1 MTRKQKKILT
11 ILSCNLLFLVAV
23 ALIWTFLLN
32 PVIRFPEEAVVL
44 EKGWEYPALD
54 FIEKTNGT
62 VTPERVLMYTD
73 EVGERDFEYSVKR
86 WLFTKTYSL
95 HYEVVDTTPPE
106 ITLLTDRI
114 ALEIGTPYTEADM
127 LMNVTADEGE
137 FTFETDY
144 DPAFPGSY
152 TVNVTATDPSGNRS
166 DARYEI
172 IVGDT
177 EAPMVFRSG
186 NGAQYEIGEEFDIT
200 RLLSYGD
207 NADPAPV
214 LETRGDVDTSEVGS
228 YTVHASLTDVS
239 GNRTDWDF
247 TVEVVEEIE
256 TDDTQP
262 PFYPFSDF
270 MADHAGEGRHFGID
284 ISRWQGDI
292 DFNKVK
298 NAGCE
303 FVIMRIGYSE
313 EGELFLEKY
322 YEQNIERAKS
332 AGIPVGLY
340 VFSYEST
347 EEQVRASTRMLL
359 KQIEGMDLELPIV
372 FDWENFSHFQQ
383 YGISFQELNHLYDVF
398 EEEVTAAG
406 YDSMLYGSKFY
417 LQNVWKHTDTR
428 PIWLAH
434 FTSQTNYEGQY
445 SIWQASATGK
455 LPGIDAYVDMNI
467 LYD

>member
-1 MTRKQKKILT
+1 MTEKRKKILT
-11 ILSCNLLFLVAV
+11 VLICNLLFLIAV
-23 ALIWTFLLN
+23 ALVWNLLLK
-32 PVIRFPEEAVVL
+32 PVIEFPEEEIVL
-44 EKGWEYPALD
+44 EKGWSYPADD
-54 FIEKTNGT
+54 FIKKTNGK
-62 VTPERVLMYTD
+62 VTPERELLYTD
-73 EVGERDFEYSVKR
+73 LPGEYDIQYAVKR
-86 WLFTKTYSL
+86 FLVTRTYPL
-95 HYEVVDTTPPE
+95 HYTVVDTIPPE

-114 ALEIGTPYTEADM
+114 ALEVGTPYTEADV
-127 LMNVTADEGE
+127 LMNTSVDEGE
-137 FTFETDY
+137 ISFETDY
-144 DPAFPGSY
+144 DSAFPGSY
-152 TVNVTATDPSGNRS
+152 TVNVTAVDPSGNRS

-177 EAPMVFRSG
+177 EAPMVFRNG
-186 NGAQYEIGEEFDIT
+186 NGAQYEVGDEFDIT

-214 LETRGDVDTSEVGS
+214 LETRGDVDTSEVGK
-228 YTVHASLTDVS
+228 YTIHASLTDVS

-270 MADHAGEGRHFGID
+270 ISDHAGEGRRFGID

-313 EGELFLEKY
+313 EGELFLDKY

-347 EEQVRASTRMLL
+347 EEQVRASTKMLL

-383 YGISFQELNHLYDVF
+383 YGISFQNLNHLYDVF

-406 YDSMLYGSKFY
+406 YDCMLYGSKFY

-445 SIWQASATGK
+445 RIWQASATGQV
-455 LPGIDAYVDMNI
+455 PGIDAYVDMNI
-467 LYD
+467 LYE

>member
-1 MTRKQKKILT
+1 MTEKRKKILT
-11 ILSCNLLFLVAV
+11 VLTCNLLLLIAV
-23 ALIWTFLLN
+23 ALVWNYFLK
-32 PVIRFPEEAVVL
+32 PVILFQDEEFVL
-44 EKGWEYPALD
+44 EMGWEYPAED
-54 FIEKTNGT
+54 FIKETNGK
-62 VTPERVLMYTD
+62 VTPERRLLYTD
-73 EVGERDFEYSVKR
+73 EVGEYDIQYEVKR
-86 WLFTKTYSL
+86 FLVTRTYSM
-95 HYEVVDTTPPE
+95 HYTVVDTTPPE

-114 ALEIGTPYTEADM
+114 ALDVGTPYTEEDM
-127 LMNVTADEGE
+127 RSNTLVNEGE
-137 FTFETDY
+137 LSFDTDY

-152 TVNVTATDPSGNRS
+152 TVFVTATDPSGNRT

-177 EAPMVFRSG
+177 EAPLVFRSG
-186 NGAQYEIGEEFDIT
+186 NGAQYEIGEEFNIS

-214 LETRGDVDTSEVGS
+214 LVTRGEVDTSEVGK

-239 GNRTDWDF
+239 GNKTEWDF

-262 PFYPFSDF
+262 PFYPFSSF
-270 MADHAGEGRHFGID
+270 KEDHAGEGRHYGID

-292 DFNKVK
+292 DFNRVK
-298 NAGCE
+298 NAGVE

-313 EGELFLEKY
+313 EGELFLDKY
-322 YEQNIERAKS
+322 YEQNIERAKA
-332 AGIPVGLY
+332 AGVPVGLY

-347 EEQVRASTRMLL
+347 EEEVRASTQMLL

-383 YGISFQELNHLYDVF
+383 YGISFQQLNHLYDVF

-406 YDSMLYGSKFY
+406 YDSMLYGSKYY
-417 LQNVWKHTDTR
+417 LQAVWAHTDTR
-428 PIWLAH
+428 PVWLAH
-434 FTSQTNYEGQY
+434 FTSQTNYEGPY
-445 SIWQASATGK
+445 KIWQASATGQV
-455 LPGIDAYVDMNI
+455 PGIDAYVDMNI